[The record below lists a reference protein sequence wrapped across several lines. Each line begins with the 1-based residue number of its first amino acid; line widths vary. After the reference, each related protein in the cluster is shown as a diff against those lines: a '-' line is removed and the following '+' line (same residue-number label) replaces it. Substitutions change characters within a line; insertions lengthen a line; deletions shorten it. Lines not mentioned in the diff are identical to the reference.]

1 MNIIGGQYEQRWPES
16 ERNAIKSNELS
27 YNQRIMVGTFLFGNL
42 RDSDLVL
49 AAVLPQLGSER
60 QVQVQLAAERI
71 PRACRVARG

>member
-1 MNIIGGQYEQRWPES
+1 M
-16 ERNAIKSNELS
+16 
-27 YNQRIMVGTFLFGNL
+27 GTFLFGNL

-71 PRACRVARG
+71 PRACRVAPQVNFDWKKKSSSALLAT